1 MKKNNIIADNYT
13 QSKITLRNVFRV
25 IEFYQKLSKH
35 EVESL
40 NVSFVGDDE
49 MVKMNQ
55 KHLSHIG
62 STDIITFN
70 YSDSDEQ
77 NDSKIDGEIII
88 CVDEAKRQSKF
99 YQVPLIE
106 ELNRLIFHG
115 LLHLTGFDDVKPKD
129 SKIMKN
135 REDEV
140 LRLWNQYNLKK

>member
-25 IEFYQKLSKH
+25 IEFYQKLSKCKA
-35 EVESL
+35 ESL
-40 NVSFVGDDE
+40 CVSFVGDDE

-55 KHLSHIG
+55 KHLSHKG
-62 STDIITFN
+62 STDIITFD
-70 YSDSDEQ
+70 YSEEQ
-77 NDSKIDGEIII
+77 DKTKIDGEIII
-88 CVDEAKRQSKF
+88 CVHEAKRQSKF
-99 YQVPLIE
+99 YKVPLIE

-115 LLHLTGFDDVKPKD
+115 LLHLTGYDDVKPKD